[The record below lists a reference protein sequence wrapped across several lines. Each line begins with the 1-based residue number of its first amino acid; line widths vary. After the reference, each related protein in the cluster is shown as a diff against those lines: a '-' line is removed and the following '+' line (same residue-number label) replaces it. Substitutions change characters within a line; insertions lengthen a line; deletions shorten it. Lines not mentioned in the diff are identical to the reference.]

1 MLTRFVL
8 LLGFILSIGC
18 NTALNAREI
27 TTADLKRGVNLTG
40 WFQFGEFQESRFGEI
55 QILHDAGANFIRL
68 PVQPT
73 LFYDT
78 TSSSWQLLKRTL
90 LEAQRVGIR
99 VIVDFHP
106 SLNSQRDMLSG
117 DPKFLDLIT
126 NMAVFLKEYPNA
138 LLELQ
143 NEPISP
149 VGDTCNP
156 AFDWNTI
163 QQGFY
168 QKARASNSNITIVL
182 TGACWGGIDGLLKVN
197 PVNDQNVIYSL
208 HFYDPMYF
216 THQGASWTGGDLP
229 FLKNI
234 PYPPTPE
241 NVAAVIPSVV
251 YTMPTNAMKSNI
263 RNALLEYGQSGY
275 NKAKIL
281 ARLEV
286 AKAWAVKN
294 NARLLLGEFGVL
306 QTEAPPQD
314 RVQFMKDVRESAES
328 LGMAVAAWDYG
339 PTSGFGFHRD
349 LKTEAGMFDAM
360 GFKAPANSIATP
372 ANTTPSSNYPL
383 NPVLGGKTMIAD
395 FTAGSQNVF
404 GVPTTYWAYGQPA
417 QPTFTPAVG
426 GAAPISNG
434 RLEFDYSIPLANDYG
449 GITAVIPVAAQG
461 VIDARAFTHLSLE
474 ASVVG
479 GGLVRVG
486 LASGKVDDGG
496 DHPVFTFDAN
506 ETPTVYNIP
515 LEVFKQANWGKP
527 VKPTD
532 VIGQLERLEITAVN
546 QGKPGR
552 LRIDNLAFANLIDAS
567 SIPDVPSNLQR
578 LLFDFS
584 STGNTGNQGD
594 NWSVTSYQQNASSV
608 SSATTSL
615 VNNALEMQ
623 FKLPTPNDWAGAIVN
638 LNFAQTTNLE
648 NFNAIRIDL
657 SASGVKTVRLE
668 FPNMLD
674 TGNDNPQF
682 ILNVSPNQKTYRVPI
697 SEFAQAGWGKPVDL
711 LEALKNTRGIGIF
724 VDTVGSTGTL
734 TVDNVILE
742 QKP

>member
-1 MLTRFVL
+1 MLIRFVL
-8 LLGFILSIGC
+8 LLAFMLSIGC

-27 TTADLKRGVNLTG
+27 TSGLKRGVNLTG
-40 WFQFGEFQESRFGEI
+40 WFQYGDFQESRFSEI
-55 QILHDAGANFIRL
+55 QQLHDAGANFIRL

-73 LFYDT
+73 VFYDS

-90 LEAQRVGIR
+90 LEAGRVGMR

-106 SLNSQRDMLSG
+106 TLNSQRDIMNG
-117 DPKFLDLIT
+117 DQKFLDLIG
-126 NMAVFLKEYPNA
+126 NMGTFLKDYPMA

-149 VGDTCNP
+149 VGDECNP
-156 AFDWNTI
+156 DFDWNTR
-163 QQGFY
+163 QAAFF
-168 QKARASNSNITIVL
+168 QKARAANKNITIIL
-182 TGACWGGIDGLLKVN
+182 TGSCWGGIDGLLKVT
-197 PVNDQNVIYSL
+197 PINDQNVIYSL

-216 THQGASWTGGDLP
+216 THQGASWTGGDSP
-229 FLKNI
+229 FMKKI

-251 YTMPTNAMKSNI
+251 YAMPTAARKSSI
-263 RNALLEYGQSGY
+263 RNALLEYGQSGW
-275 NKAKIL
+275 NKQKIL

-286 AKAWAVKN
+286 AKAWATKN

-314 RVQFMKDVRESAES
+314 RIRFMKDVRESAES

-339 PTSGFGFHRD
+339 PTSDFGFHRD
-349 LKTEAGMFDAM
+349 LKTEAGMFEAM
-360 GFKAPANSIATP
+360 GFKAPANSVATP
-372 ANTTPSSNYPL
+372 ANTPPSSSYPV
-383 NPVLGGKTMIAD
+383 NPVLGSKTMIAD

-426 GAAPISNG
+426 GAAPITNG
-434 RLEFDYSIPLANDYG
+434 RLEFDYNIPLSNDYG
-449 GITAVIPVAAQG
+449 GITAVIPIAAQG
-461 VIDARAFTHLSLE
+461 TVDARAFTHLSLE

-479 GGLVRVG
+479 GGQIRVG
-486 LASGKVDDGG
+486 IANSKVDDGG
-496 DHPVFTFDAN
+496 DHPIYTFEAS
-506 ETPTVYNIP
+506 ETPTVYNLP
-515 LEVFKQANWGKP
+515 LEVFTQASWGKP
-527 VKPTD
+527 IKLTD
-532 VIGQLERLEITAVN
+532 VIQQLERLEITAVS

-552 LRIDNLAFANLIDAS
+552 VQVDNIAFANMVDAS
-567 SIPDVPSNLQR
+567 VIPSVPSNLQR

-584 STGNTGNQGD
+584 SAGNTGNQGD
-594 NWSVTSYQQNASSV
+594 KWSVGSYQQNASSLTT
-608 SSATTSL
+608 ATSSL

-623 FKLPTPNDWAGAIVN
+623 FKLPTPNDWAGAV
-638 LNFAQTTNLE
+638 LSLDFAQTTNLQ

-657 SASGVKTVRLE
+657 SASGVQTVRLE
-668 FPNMLD
+668 FPSTLD

-682 ILNVSPNQKTYRVPI
+682 ILTVSPNQKTYRIPI
-697 SEFAQAGWGKPVDL
+697 AEFAQNGWGKPVDL

-724 VDTVGSTGTL
+724 IDTVGSAGTL
-734 TVDNVILE
+734 KVDNVILE

>member
-1 MLTRFVL
+1 MLIKFL
-8 LLGFILSIGC
+8 LPLAIVLSIGC
-18 NTALNAREI
+18 NTALNIQEM
-27 TTADLKRGVNLTG
+27 TSDLKRGVNLTG
-40 WFQFGEFQESRFGEI
+40 WFQYGDFQESRFTEI
-55 QILHDAGANFIRL
+55 QELHDAGANFIRL

-90 LEAQRVGIR
+90 LEAQRVGMR

-117 DPKFLDLIT
+117 DAKFLDFIAV
-126 NMAVFLKEYPNA
+126 MAVFLKDYPSA

-149 VGDTCNP
+149 VGDTCNE

-163 QQGFY
+163 QRGFY
-168 QKARASNSNITIVL
+168 QKARAANKNITIVL

-197 PVNDQNVIYSL
+197 PVIDQNVIYSL
-208 HFYDPMYF
+208 HFYDPMFF
-216 THQGASWTGGDLP
+216 THQGASWTTGDLAL
-229 FLKNI
+229 LKNI
-234 PYPPTPE
+234 PYPPTPDK
-241 NVAAVIPSVV
+241 VAAVIPSLV
-251 YTMPTNAMKSNI
+251 YLMPTTAKKSSI
-263 RNALLEYGQSGY
+263 RQGLLEYGQSGW

-306 QTEAPPQD
+306 QTQAPPQD
-314 RVQFMKDVRESAES
+314 RIQFMKDVRESAES
-328 LGMAVAAWDYG
+328 LGMALAAWDYG

-349 LKTEAGMFDAM
+349 LKTEAGMFEAM
-360 GFKAPANSIATP
+360 GFKAPANSVATP
-372 ANTTPSSNYPL
+372 ANPAPNSSYPV
-383 NPVLGGKTMIAD
+383 NPVLGSKTMIAD

-461 VIDARAFTHLSLE
+461 AIDARGFTHLSLE

-479 GGLVRVG
+479 GGQVRVG
-486 LASGKVDDGG
+486 LASSKVDDGG
-496 DHPVFTFDAN
+496 DHPVYTFEAS
-506 ETPTVYNIP
+506 ETPTVYTIP
-515 LEVFKQANWGKP
+515 LEVFKQVNWGKP
-527 VKPTD
+527 IKPSD
-532 VIGQLERLEITAVN
+532 VITQLERLEITATS

-552 LRIDNLAFANLIDAS
+552 MRVDNLAFANLIDAS
-567 SIPDVPSNLQR
+567 SIPNVPSNLQR

-584 STGNTGNQGD
+584 STGNVGNQGD
-594 NWSVTSYQQNASSV
+594 TWSVGSYQQNASSV
-608 SSATTSL
+608 STATSNL

-623 FKLPTPNDWAGAIVN
+623 FKLPSPNDWAGAVVN
-638 LNFAQTTNLE
+638 LNFAQTTNLQ

-657 SASGVKTVRLE
+657 SASGVQTVRLE
-668 FPNMLD
+668 FPSTLD
-674 TGNDNPQF
+674 TGGDNPQF
-682 ILNVSPNQKTYRVPI
+682 ILNVTPNQKTYRVPI
-697 SEFAQAGWGKPVDL
+697 SEFVQLGWGKPVDL
-711 LEALKNTRGIGIF
+711 SQALQNARGIGVF
-724 VDTVGSTGTL
+724 VDTVGSAGML
-734 TVDNVILE
+734 KVDNVILE

>member
-1 MLTRFVL
+1 MLTRLTL
-8 LLGFILSIGC
+8 LLAFMISIGC

-27 TTADLKRGVNLTG
+27 TTSDLKRGVNLTG

-55 QILHDAGANFIRL
+55 QQLHDAGANFIRL
-68 PVQPT
+68 PIQPT
-73 LFYDT
+73 LFYAS

-90 LEAQRVGIR
+90 LEAQRVGMR

-117 DPKFLDLIT
+117 DTKFLALIG
-126 NMAVFLKEYPNA
+126 NMAVFLKDYPSA

-168 QKARASNSNITIVL
+168 QKARAANKNITIIL
-182 TGACWGGIDGLLKVN
+182 TGACWGGIDGLLKVT
-197 PVNDQNVIYSL
+197 PIADQNVIYSL
-208 HFYDPMYF
+208 HFYDPMFF
-216 THQGASWTGGDLP
+216 THQGATWTGGDSP
-229 FLKNI
+229 FLKKI

-241 NVAAVIPSVV
+241 NVAAIIPSVM
-251 YTMPTNAMKSNI
+251 YAMPTATRKSSI
-263 RNALLEYGQSGY
+263 RNALLEYGQSGW

-286 AKAWAVKN
+286 AKAWATKN

-306 QTEAPPQD
+306 KTEAPPQD

-349 LKTEAGMFDAM
+349 LKTEAGMFEAM
-360 GFKAPANSIATP
+360 GFKAPTNSIATP
-372 ANTTPSSNYPL
+372 ANVLPSSSYPA
-383 NPVLGGKTMIAD
+383 NPVLGSKTMIAD
-395 FTAGSQNVF
+395 FAAGSQNVF
-404 GVPTTYWAYGQPA
+404 GVPTTYWAYGQPT

-426 GAAPISNG
+426 GAAPTANG
-434 RLEFDYSIPLANDYG
+434 RIEFDYNIPLANDYG

-461 VIDARAFTHLSLE
+461 AIDARGFTHLSLE

-479 GGLVRVG
+479 GGQIRVG
-486 LASGKVDDGG
+486 LANSKIDDGG
-496 DHPVFTFDAN
+496 DHPVYTFDAS
-506 ETPTVYNIP
+506 ETPTVYNLP
-515 LEVFKQANWGKP
+515 LEVFTQANWGKP
-527 VKPTD
+527 IKLID
-532 VIGQLERLEITAVN
+532 VIGQLERLEITALN
-546 QGKPGR
+546 QGKAGR
-552 LRIDNLAFANLIDAS
+552 VRIDNIAFANMVDAS
-567 SIPDVPSNLQR
+567 AIPSVPSNLQR

-584 STGNTGNQGD
+584 SAGNTGNQGD
-594 NWSVTSYQQNASSV
+594 KWSVGSYQQNASSV
-608 SSATTSL
+608 TTVTSSL

-623 FKLPTPNDWAGAIVN
+623 FKLPTPNDWAGAVVS
-638 LNFAQTTNLE
+638 LDFAQTTNLQ
-648 NFNAIRIDL
+648 NFDALRINL
-657 SASGVKTVRLE
+657 SASGVQTVRLE
-668 FPNMLD
+668 FPSTLD

-682 ILNVSPNQKTYRVPI
+682 ILTLSSDQKTYRVPI
-697 SEFAQAGWGKPVDL
+697 SEFAQNGWGKPVDV
-711 LEALKNTRGIGIF
+711 LEVLKNAKGIRVL
-724 VDTVGSTGTL
+724 VDTVGSAGTL

>member
-8 LLGFILSIGC
+8 LLALLLSIGC

-27 TTADLKRGVNLTG
+27 TTDLKRGVNLTG
-40 WFQFGEFQESRFGEI
+40 WFQFGDFQESRFGEI
-55 QILHDAGANFIRL
+55 QQLHDAGANFIRL

-78 TSSSWQLLKRTL
+78 NSSSWQLLKRTL
-90 LEAQRVGIR
+90 LEAGRVRMR

-117 DPKFLDLIT
+117 DPKFLELIA
-126 NMAVFLKEYPNA
+126 NMAVFLKNYPIA

-156 AFDWNTI
+156 AFDWNTV

-168 QKARASNSNITIVL
+168 QKARAANKNITIVL

-197 PVNDQNVIYSL
+197 PINDKNLIYSL
-208 HFYDPMYF
+208 HFYDPMFF

-241 NVAAVIPSVV
+241 NVSAVIPSLVFA
-251 YTMPTNAMKSNI
+251 MPTSARKSAL
-263 RNALLEYGQSGY
+263 RNALLEYGQSGW
-275 NKAKIL
+275 NKTKIL

-314 RVQFMKDVRESAES
+314 RIQFIKDVRESAES
-328 LGMAVAAWDYG
+328 LGMALATWDYG
-339 PTSGFGFHRD
+339 PTSDFGFHRD
-349 LKTEAGMFDAM
+349 SKTEAGMFEAM

-372 ANTTPSSNYPL
+372 ANSAPNSSYPL
-383 NPVLGGKTMIAD
+383 NPVLGSKTLIAD

-426 GAAPISNG
+426 GAAPVANG
-434 RLEFDYSIPLANDYG
+434 RLEFDYNIPLANDYG
-449 GITAVIPVAAQG
+449 GVTAVIPVAAQG
-461 VIDARAFTHLSLE
+461 TIDARAFTHLSLE

-479 GGLVRVG
+479 GGQVRVG
-486 LASGKVDDGG
+486 LASSKLDDGG
-496 DHPVFTFDAN
+496 DHPVYTFEAS
-506 ETPTVYNIP
+506 ETPTVYNLP

-527 VKPTD
+527 VKLTD
-532 VIGQLERLEITAVN
+532 VIQQLERLEVTAIN
-546 QGKPGR
+546 QGKAGR
-552 LRIDNLAFANLIDAS
+552 LRIDNLAFANMIDAS
-567 SIPDVPSNLQR
+567 SIPNVPSNLQR

-584 STGNTGNQGD
+584 AGNTGNLGD
-594 NWSVTSYQQNASSV
+594 TWSVGAYQQNASSV
-608 SSATTSL
+608 STATSSL
-615 VNNALEMQ
+615 VGNTLEMQ
-623 FKLPTPNDWAGAIVN
+623 FKLPSPNDWAGAVIS
-638 LNFAQTTNLE
+638 LSFAQITNLQ
-648 NFNAIRIDL
+648 NVNALQIDL
-657 SASGVKTVRLE
+657 SATGVQTVRLE
-668 FPNMLD
+668 FPSTLE

-682 ILNVSPNQKTYRVPI
+682 ILNVSPNQKTYRIPI
-697 SEFAQAGWGKPVDL
+697 SEFAQAGWGKPVNL
-711 LEALKNTRGIGIF
+711 ALALQNAKGIGVF

-734 TVDNVILE
+734 RVDNVILE

>member
-1 MLTRFVL
+1 MLTRFIL
-8 LLGFILSIGC
+8 LLAVMLSIGC

-27 TTADLKRGVNLTG
+27 TSDLTRGVNLTG
-40 WFQFGEFQESRFGEI
+40 WFQFGDFQESRFTEL
-55 QILHDAGANFIRL
+55 QVLRDAGANFIRL

-73 LFYDT
+73 LFYDS

-117 DPKFLDLIT
+117 DPKFLDLIG
-126 NMAVFLKEYPNA
+126 NMGTFLKDYPSA

-156 AFDWNTI
+156 AFDWNTV

-168 QKARASNSNITIVL
+168 QKARAANKNITIVL

-241 NVAAVIPSVV
+241 NVAAIIPSVT
-251 YTMPTNAMKSNI
+251 YAMPSNAKKSAI
-263 RNALLEYGQSGY
+263 RQALLEYGQSGY

-286 AKAWAVKN
+286 AKNWATKN

-306 QTEAPPQD
+306 QTEAPAQD
-314 RVQFMKDVRESAES
+314 RIQFMKDVRESAES

-349 LKTEAGMFDAM
+349 LKTEAGMFEAM
-360 GFKAPANSIATP
+360 GFKAPTNSVATP
-372 ANTTPSSNYPL
+372 ANTAPTSSYPV

-426 GAAPISNG
+426 GAAPITNG

-449 GITAVIPVAAQG
+449 GITAVIPVTAQG
-461 VIDARAFTHLSLE
+461 AIDARTFTHLSLE

-479 GGLVRVG
+479 GGQVRVG
-486 LASGKVDDGG
+486 LASSKIDDGG
-496 DHPVFTFDAN
+496 DHPVYTFEAS
-506 ETPTVYNIP
+506 ETPTVYNLP
-515 LEVFKQANWGKP
+515 LEVFKQANWGKA
-527 VKPTD
+527 VKPVD
-532 VIGQLERLEITAVN
+532 VIQQLERLEITATT
-546 QGKPGR
+546 QGKAGR
-552 LRIDNLAFANLIDAS
+552 MRIDNLAFANLIDAS
-567 SIPDVPSNLQR
+567 SLPEVPSNLQR

-584 STGNTGNQGD
+584 NPGNTGNQGD
-594 NWSVTSYQQNASSV
+594 TWSVNAYQQNASSL
-608 SSATTSL
+608 SIATSSL

-623 FKLPTPNDWAGAIVN
+623 FKLPTPNDWAGAIVSF
-638 LNFAQTTNLE
+638 NFAQNTNLQ
-648 NFNAIRIDL
+648 NVNAIRIDL
-657 SASGVKTVRLE
+657 SATGVQTVRLE
-668 FPNMLD
+668 FPNTLD

-711 LEALKNTRGIGIF
+711 LEALKNVRGVGVF
-724 VDTVGSTGTL
+724 VDTVGSAGTL
-734 TVDNVILE
+734 RVDNVILE

>member
-1 MLTRFVL
+1 MLTRFVVL
-8 LLGFILSIGC
+8 LAVMLSIGC

-27 TTADLKRGVNLTG
+27 TSELKRGVNLTG
-40 WFQFGEFQESRFGEI
+40 WFQYGDFQESRFGEI
-55 QILHDAGANFIRL
+55 ELLHNAGANFIRL

-73 LFYDT
+73 LFYDLN
-78 TSSSWQLLKRTL
+78 SSSWQLLKRTL
-90 LEAQRVGIR
+90 LEAQRVRMR

-117 DPKFLDLIT
+117 DPKFLELIG
-126 NMAVFLKEYPNA
+126 NMAAFLKDYPTA

-149 VGDTCNP
+149 VGDTCNS

-163 QQGFY
+163 QQSFY
-168 QKARASNSNITIVL
+168 QKARAANKDITLVL

-197 PVNDQNVIYSL
+197 PIGDQNLIYSL
-208 HFYDPMYF
+208 HFYDPMFF
-216 THQGASWTGGDLP
+216 THQGASWTGGNLP

-241 NVAAVIPSVV
+241 NVAAVILSMV
-251 YTMPTNAMKSNI
+251 YQMPTTAMKSNM
-263 RNALLEYGQSGY
+263 RNALLEYGQSGW
-275 NKAKIL
+275 NKQKIL

-314 RVQFMKDVRESAES
+314 RIQFVKDVRESAES
-328 LGMAVAAWDYG
+328 LGMALATWDYG

-349 LKTEAGMFDAM
+349 LKTEAGMFEAM
-360 GFKAPANSIATP
+360 GFKAPADSIP
-372 ANTTPSSNYPL
+372 TPSNTPPSSRYPI
-383 NPVLGGKTMIAD
+383 NPVLGSKTMIAD

-417 QPTFTPAVG
+417 QPTFTPATS
-426 GAAPISNG
+426 GAAPITNG
-434 RLEFDYSIPLANDYG
+434 RLEFDYNIPLANDYG
-449 GITAVIPVAAQG
+449 GVTAVIPVAAQG
-461 VIDARAFTHLSLE
+461 SINAQAFTHLSLE
-474 ASVVG
+474 ASIVG
-479 GGLVRVG
+479 SGQMRVG
-486 LASGKVDDGG
+486 LASNNVDDGG
-496 DHPVFTFDAN
+496 DHPVYTFTASD
-506 ETPTVYNIP
+506 TPTVYNIP

-527 VKPTD
+527 IKPID
-532 VIGQLERLEITAVN
+532 VTQQLERLEITAVN
-546 QGKPGR
+546 QGQAGR
-552 LRIDNLAFANLIDAS
+552 LRLDNLAFANVVDAS
-567 SIPDVPSNLQR
+567 SIPNVPNNLQR

-594 NWSVTSYQQNASSV
+594 TWSVGAYQQNASSV
-608 SSATTSL
+608 STASSNL

-623 FKLPTPNDWAGAIVN
+623 FKLPTPNDWAGAVVN
-638 LNFAQTTNLE
+638 LSFAQTTNLQT
-648 NFNAIRIDL
+648 FNAIRLDL
-657 SASGVKTVRLE
+657 SASGVQTVRLE
-668 FPNMLD
+668 FPSTLD

-682 ILNVSPNQKTYRVPI
+682 ILNVSSDQKTYRVPI
-697 SEFAQAGWGKPVDL
+697 SEFAQAGWGKAVDL
-711 LEALKNTRGIGIF
+711 LEALKNSKGIGIF

-734 TVDNVILE
+734 KVDNVILE

>member
-1 MLTRFVL
+1 
-8 LLGFILSIGC
+8 
-18 NTALNAREI
+18 
-27 TTADLKRGVNLTG
+27 
-40 WFQFGEFQESRFGEI
+40 
-55 QILHDAGANFIRL
+55 
-68 PVQPT
+68 
-73 LFYDT
+73 
-78 TSSSWQLLKRTL
+78 
-90 LEAQRVGIR
+90 
-99 VIVDFHP
+99 
-106 SLNSQRDMLSG
+106 
-117 DPKFLDLIT
+117 
-126 NMAVFLKEYPNA
+126 
-138 LLELQ
+138 
-143 NEPISP
+143 
-149 VGDTCNP
+149 
-156 AFDWNTI
+156 
-163 QQGFY
+163 
-168 QKARASNSNITIVL
+168 
-182 TGACWGGIDGLLKVN
+182 
-197 PVNDQNVIYSL
+197 VIYSL

-216 THQGASWTGGDLP
+216 THQGATWTNGDLAL
-229 FLKNI
+229 LKNI
-234 PYPPTPE
+234 PYPPTPDK
-241 NVAAVIPSVV
+241 VAAVIPSMV
-251 YTMPTNAMKSNI
+251 YLMPTNAMKSNI
-263 RNALLEYGQSGY
+263 RQGLLEYGQSGW

-328 LGMAVAAWDYG
+328 LGMALAAWDYG

-349 LKTEAGMFDAM
+349 LKTEIGMFEAM
-360 GFKAPANSIATP
+360 GFKAPTNSVATP
-372 ANTTPSSNYPL
+372 ANTAPNSSYPV

-404 GVPTTYWAYGQPA
+404 GVPTTYWGYGQPT

-434 RLEFDYSIPLANDYG
+434 RLEFDYNIPLANDYG

-461 VIDARAFTHLSLE
+461 AIDARAFTHLSLE

-479 GGLVRVG
+479 GGQVRVG
-486 LASGKVDDGG
+486 LASSKIDDGG
-496 DHPVFTFDAN
+496 DHPVYTLIAS
-506 ETPTVYNIP
+506 ETPTVYTIP
-515 LEVFKQANWGKP
+515 LEVFQQANWGKP
-527 VKPTD
+527 VKPID
-532 VIGQLERLEITAVN
+532 VIGQLERFEITATT
-546 QGKPGR
+546 QGQAGR
-552 LRIDNLAFANLIDAS
+552 LRVDNLAFANLVDAS
-567 SIPDVPSNLQR
+567 SIPNVPSNLQR

-594 NWSVTSYQQNASSV
+594 TWSVGSYQQNASSL
-608 SSATTSL
+608 SSATSSL

-623 FKLPTPNDWAGAIVN
+623 FKLPTPNDWAGAVVN
-638 LNFAQTTNLE
+638 LNFAQNTNLQ

-657 SASGVKTVRLE
+657 AASGVQTVRLE
-668 FPNMLD
+668 FPNTLD

-682 ILNVSPNQKTYRVPI
+682 ILNLTPNQKTYRVPI

-711 LEALKNTRGIGIF
+711 LEALKNARGIGVF

>member
-1 MLTRFVL
+1 MLTRFML
-8 LLGFILSIGC
+8 LLGIVLSIGC

-27 TTADLKRGVNLTG
+27 TTDLKRGVNLTG
-40 WFQFGEFQESRFGEI
+40 WFQFGDFQESRFGEI
-55 QILHDAGANFIRL
+55 QILHDAGADFIRL
-68 PVQPT
+68 PIQPT
-73 LFYDT
+73 LFYDG

-90 LEAQRVGIR
+90 LEAQRVGMQ

-117 DPKFLDLIT
+117 DPKFLELIS
-126 NMAVFLKEYPNA
+126 NMAVFLKNYPTA

-168 QKARASNSNITIVL
+168 QKARAANKNITLVL
-182 TGACWGGIDGLLKVN
+182 TGSCWGGIDGLLKVN
-197 PVNDQNVIYSL
+197 PIADNNLIYSL
-208 HFYDPMYF
+208 HFYDPMFF
-216 THQGASWTGGDLP
+216 THQGATWTAGDLAI
-229 FLKNI
+229 LKNI
-234 PYPPTPE
+234 PYPPTPQ
-241 NVAAVIPSVV
+241 NVAAVIPSMV
-251 YTMPTNAMKSNI
+251 YLMPTSAMKSSI
-263 RNALLEYGQSGY
+263 RAALLEYGQSGW

-314 RVQFMKDVRESAES
+314 RIAFMKDVRESAES
-328 LGMAVAAWDYG
+328 LGMALAAWDYG
-339 PTSGFGFHRD
+339 PTSGFGFHRN
-349 LKTEAGMFDAM
+349 LKTEAGMFEAM
-360 GFKAPANSIATP
+360 GFTAPANSIATP
-372 ANTTPSSNYPL
+372 ADTAPNSSYPV

-404 GVPTTYWAYGQPA
+404 GVPTTYWGYGQPA
-417 QPTFTPAVG
+417 QPTFTPAVD
-426 GAAPISNG
+426 GAAPVANG
-434 RLEFDYSIPLANDYG
+434 GLEFEYNIPLANDYG

-461 VIDARAFTHLSLE
+461 TIDARAFTHLSLE

-479 GGLVRVG
+479 GGQVRVG
-486 LASGKVDDGG
+486 LASSKLDDGG
-496 DHPVFTFDAN
+496 DHPVYTFEASD
-506 ETPTVYNIP
+506 TPTVYTIP

-527 VKPTD
+527 VKAID
-532 VIGQLERLEITAVN
+532 VIGQLERLEITATT

-552 LRIDNLAFANLIDAS
+552 LRVDNIAFANLVDAS
-567 SIPDVPSNLQR
+567 SVSNVPNNLQR

-584 STGNTGNQGD
+584 STGNAGNQGD
-594 NWSVTSYQQNASSV
+594 TWSVGSYQQNASSL
-608 SSATTSL
+608 STATSSL
-615 VNNALEMQ
+615 VSNALEIQ
-623 FKLPTPNDWAGAIVN
+623 FKLPSPNDWAGAVVN
-638 LNFAQTTNLE
+638 LNFAQTTNLQ
-648 NFNAIRIDL
+648 NFNALQIDL
-657 SASGVKTVRLE
+657 SAKGVQTVRLE
-668 FPNMLD
+668 FPNTLD

-682 ILNVSPNQKTYRVPI
+682 MLNVTPNQKTYRIPI

-711 LEALKNTRGIGIF
+711 ALALQNAKGIGVF
-724 VDTVGSTGTL
+724 VDTVGSAGTL
-734 TVDNVILE
+734 KIDNVILE